1 MTSPRVKV
9 IGPLR
14 IFKMYMKLG
23 QQYKKN
29 KIFTTS
35 LFHNLTKQNC
45 KTLTPKFGLQGK
57 LLARIFTFS

>member
-14 IFKMYMKLG
+14 ILKMYMKLG
-23 QQYKKN
+23 QQYKN
-29 KIFTTS
+29 YKIFTTP

-57 LLARIFTFS
+57 LLAGSFTSS